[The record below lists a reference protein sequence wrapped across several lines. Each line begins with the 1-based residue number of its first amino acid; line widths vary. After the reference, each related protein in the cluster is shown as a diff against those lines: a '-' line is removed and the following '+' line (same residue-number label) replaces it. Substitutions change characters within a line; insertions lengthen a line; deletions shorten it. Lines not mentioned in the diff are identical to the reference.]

1 MTTTAP
7 SSYVSS
13 LLEARA
19 EARAEKAA
27 DRANKF
33 AVRAAAKADAARK
46 ETAVFA
52 AFSAFEKSEFLKAC
66 YARYNSLRIEGFNW
80 ASTFALSPED
90 FAGPLFE
97 RQQVE
102 WLKDR
107 ARLLA
112 PLEEVFGA

>member
-1 MTTTAP
+1 MTTITAP
-7 SSYVSS
+7 SAYVSS

-19 EARAEKAA
+19 ENAVDK
-27 DRANKF
+27 ANKF
-33 AVRAAAKADAARK
+33 AQRAQDKADAARV
-46 ETAVFA
+46 ETSTFA
-52 AFSAFEKSEFLKAC
+52 SFSAFEQAEFLRHC
-66 YARYNSLRIEGFNW
+66 RARYNSLAIEGFNW
-80 ASTFALSPED
+80 SEAFCLTPAD

-97 RQQVE
+97 RAQVE